1 MDCKPVA
8 WPGLVSLPPHAGG
21 GQAPLSSCLSRLLRC
36 CSFQGRG
43 QGPGFHLAPLGE
55 EMAASTASLTS
66 QPPRVLIHRPR
77 VWIWLKWVDQSHRP
91 GEGRGWGGGC
101 SERGLPFHVAACL
114 GLPGRGG
121 PLGVSFGEPSLT
133 LPPHLTPVGPG
144 SSSHVHQP
152 ARLGLQRATVAS
164 GQSWPSLCSSL
175 RPISSSSHAV
185 ASPRE
190 TGGRPWKASAGDP
203 GEDWR
208 GVSLPCWIASPPW
221 APLPPPSVKK

>member
-21 GQAPLSSCLSRLLRC
+21 GQAPLPSCLSRLPRC

-43 QGPGFHLAPLGE
+43 QGPGFHLALLGE
-55 EMAASTASLTS
+55 EMAAGTASLTS

-91 GEGRGWGGGC
+91 EEGRGRGGGC
-101 SERGLPFHVAACL
+101 RERGLPFHVAACL
-114 GLPGRGG
+114 GLPGRRGT
-121 PLGVSFGEPSLT
+121 LGTSIGEPSLALT
-133 LPPHLTPVGPG
+133 PHLTPPLTPVGPG

-152 ARLGLQRATVAS
+152 AMLGLQRAAVAS
-164 GQSWPSLCSSL
+164 GQSWPGLHSSL
-175 RPISSSSHAV
+175 RPLSSFSHAA

-190 TGGRPWKASAGDP
+190 TGGRPWKATAGDS

-208 GVSLPCWIASPPW
+208 GVSLP
-221 APLPPPSVKK
+221 